1 MELAI
6 WLNCVASLYHYSWP
20 GARRQLALPLQWQI
34 LSGRGLRDTIAAQL
48 SEAQTRQKRKLTIK
62 NTG

>member
-20 GARRQLALPLQWQI
+20 GALQWQI

-48 SEAQTRQKRKLTIK
+48 SEARTRQKRKLTIK